1 MILAL
6 DIGNTNITMGVF
18 DGRNLKFVSRLATDR
33 QRTEDQYAVELRDIV
48 DIYGVSIGE
57 IEGSIISSVVP
68 SLTSG
73 IKRAVKRLTRTEPL
87 CIGPG
92 MKTGLNI
99 KLNDPS
105 TLGADLVAGAVAAIE
120 LFDCPCIIFDIGTAT
135 TISVLDADASMLGG
149 VIIPG
154 PGIALEALTARS
166 ALLSSVSLEA
176 PKHVIGSNTADC
188 MRSGSVY
195 GTASMMDGMCDRI
208 EEELVRNALL
218 SPPAAWEKR
227 SFPTAGGTSSTATTF
242 FWRGSGSCMKR
253 MPAKPGG
260 KKSAGC
266 DRLYSLNAGSLQVN
280 RISIGA
286 ARSCLTARPL
296 SGFLS
301 KPFLGGFQCYKLQ
314 K

>member
-18 DGRNLKFVSRLATDR
+18 DGRDLKFVSRLATDR

-73 IKRAVKRLTRTEPL
+73 IKWAVKRLTRTEPL

-135 TISVLDADASMLGG
+135 TIGQAMQYGWQDVFSLLALITINIGIFNLLPIPALDGCKL
-149 VIIPG
+149 IFLLI
-154 PGIALEALTARS
+154 EAIFGRA
-166 ALLSSVSLEA
+166 A
-176 PKHVIGSNTADC
+176 PQKLQMVVNTA
-188 MRSGSVY
+188 
-195 GTASMMDGMCDRI
+195 GMVLLLWLMV
-208 EEELVRNALL
+208 LV
-218 SPPAAWEKR
+218 
-227 SFPTAGGTSSTATTF
+227 T
-242 FWRGSGSCMKR
+242 MQ
-253 MPAKPGG
+253 
-260 KKSAGC
+260 
-266 DRLYSLNAGSLQVN
+266 D
-280 RISIGA
+280 
-286 ARSCLTARPL
+286 LTR
-296 SGFLS
+296 FL
-301 KPFLGGFQCYKLQ
+301 
-314 K
+314 

>member
-48 DIYGVSIGE
+48 DIYGVSISE

-166 ALLSSVSLEA
+166 AAFL
-176 PKHVIGSNTADC
+176 
-188 MRSGSVY
+188 RQ
-195 GTASMMDGMCDRI
+195 
-208 EEELVRNALL
+208 
-218 SPPAAWEKR
+218 
-227 SFPTAGGTSSTATTF
+227 
-242 FWRGSGSCMKR
+242 
-253 MPAKPGG
+253 PGG
-260 KKSAGC
+260 AEAC
-266 DRLYSLNAGSLQVN
+266 DRLQYRRLHAFRLRIRHRLYDGWNVRPDRGGAG
-280 RISIGA
+280 
-286 ARSCLTARPL
+286 
-296 SGFLS
+296 
-301 KPFLGGFQCYKLQ
+301 
-314 K
+314 

>member
-18 DGRNLKFVSRLATDR
+18 DGRDLKFVSRLATDR

-73 IKRAVKRLTRTEPL
+73 IKRAVKRLTRTVPL
-87 CIGPG
+87 CIGP
-92 MKTGLNI
+92 
-99 KLNDPS
+99 
-105 TLGADLVAGAVAAIE
+105 
-120 LFDCPCIIFDIGTAT
+120 
-135 TISVLDADASMLGG
+135 SMLGG

-208 EEELVRNALL
+208 EEEL
-218 SPPAAWEKR
+218 
-227 SFPTAGGTSSTATTF
+227 
-242 FWRGSGSCMKR
+242 
-253 MPAKPGG
+253 G
-260 KKSAGC
+260 KKCSIVATGGLGKEIVPHCRRNIVYCDNLLLEGLRLLYEKNTCKAG
-266 DRLYSLNAGSLQVN
+266 R
-280 RISIGA
+280 
-286 ARSCLTARPL
+286 
-296 SGFLS
+296 
-301 KPFLGGFQCYKLQ
+301 
-314 K
+314 

>member
-18 DGRNLKFVSRLATDR
+18 DGRDLKFVSRLATDR

-73 IKRAVKRLTRTEPL
+73 IKRA
-87 CIGPG
+87 G

-208 EEELVRNALL
+208 EEEL
-218 SPPAAWEKR
+218 
-227 SFPTAGGTSSTATTF
+227 
-242 FWRGSGSCMKR
+242 
-253 MPAKPGG
+253 G
-260 KKSAGC
+260 KKCSIVATGGLGKEIVPHCRRNIVYC
-266 DRLYSLNAGSLQVN
+266 DNLLLEGLRLLYEKNAGKAG
-280 RISIGA
+280 R
-286 ARSCLTARPL
+286 
-296 SGFLS
+296 
-301 KPFLGGFQCYKLQ
+301 
-314 K
+314 

>member
-1 MILAL
+1 MIWAL

-18 DGRNLKFVSRLATDR
+18 DGRDLKFVSRLATDR

-105 TLGADLVAGAVAAIE
+105 TLGADLVAG
-120 LFDCPCIIFDIGTAT
+120 
-135 TISVLDADASMLGG
+135 
-149 VIIPG
+149 
-154 PGIALEALTARS
+154 
-166 ALLSSVSLEA
+166 
-176 PKHVIGSNTADC
+176 
-188 MRSGSVY
+188 SVY

-208 EEELVRNALL
+208 EEEL
-218 SPPAAWEKR
+218 
-227 SFPTAGGTSSTATTF
+227 
-242 FWRGSGSCMKR
+242 
-253 MPAKPGG
+253 G
-260 KKSAGC
+260 KKCSIVATGGLGKEIVPHCRRNIVYC
-266 DRLYSLNAGSLQVN
+266 DNLLLEGLRLLYEKNAGKAG
-280 RISIGA
+280 R
-286 ARSCLTARPL
+286 
-296 SGFLS
+296 
-301 KPFLGGFQCYKLQ
+301 
-314 K
+314 

>member
-18 DGRNLKFVSRLATDR
+18 DGRDLKFVSRLATDR

-135 TISVLDADASMLGG
+135 TIGQAMQYGWQDVFSLLALITINIGIFNLLPIPALDGCKL
-149 VIIPG
+149 IFLLI
-154 PGIALEALTARS
+154 EAIFGRAAPQKLQMVVNTAGM
-166 ALLSSVSLEA
+166 ALLLWLMV
-176 PKHVIGSNTADC
+176 
-188 MRSGSVY
+188 
-195 GTASMMDGMCDRI
+195 
-208 EEELVRNALL
+208 LVTMQDITR
-218 SPPAAWEKR
+218 
-227 SFPTAGGTSSTATTF
+227 
-242 FWRGSGSCMKR
+242 
-253 MPAKPGG
+253 
-260 KKSAGC
+260 
-266 DRLYSLNAGSLQVN
+266 
-280 RISIGA
+280 
-286 ARSCLTARPL
+286 
-296 SGFLS
+296 FL
-301 KPFLGGFQCYKLQ
+301 
-314 K
+314 

>member
-48 DIYGVSIGE
+48 DIYGVSISE

-105 TLGADLVAGAVAAIE
+105 TLGADLVGGAVAAIE

-208 EEELVRNALL
+208 EEEL
-218 SPPAAWEKR
+218 
-227 SFPTAGGTSSTATTF
+227 
-242 FWRGSGSCMKR
+242 
-253 MPAKPGG
+253 G
-260 KKSAGC
+260 KKCSIVATGGLGKEIVPHCRRNIVYC
-266 DRLYSLNAGSLQVN
+266 DNLLLEGLRLLYEKNAGKAG
-280 RISIGA
+280 R
-286 ARSCLTARPL
+286 
-296 SGFLS
+296 
-301 KPFLGGFQCYKLQ
+301 
-314 K
+314 

>member
-18 DGRNLKFVSRLATDR
+18 DGRDLKFVSRLATDR

-73 IKRAVKRLTRTEPL
+73 IKRAVKRLTRTVPL

-99 KLNDPS
+99 KLN
-105 TLGADLVAGAVAAIE
+105 
-120 LFDCPCIIFDIGTAT
+120 DCPCIIFDIGTAT

-195 GTASMMDGMCDRI
+195 GTASMMDGMCARI
-208 EEELVRNALL
+208 EEEL
-218 SPPAAWEKR
+218 
-227 SFPTAGGTSSTATTF
+227 
-242 FWRGSGSCMKR
+242 
-253 MPAKPGG
+253 G
-260 KKSAGC
+260 KKCSIVATGGLGKEIVPHCRRNIVYCDNLLLEGLRLLYEKNTCKAG
-266 DRLYSLNAGSLQVN
+266 R
-280 RISIGA
+280 
-286 ARSCLTARPL
+286 
-296 SGFLS
+296 
-301 KPFLGGFQCYKLQ
+301 
-314 K
+314 

>member
-1 MILAL
+1 M
-6 DIGNTNITMGVF
+6 
-18 DGRNLKFVSRLATDR
+18 SRLATDR

-154 PGIALEALTARS
+154 P
-166 ALLSSVSLEA
+166 
-176 PKHVIGSNTADC
+176 
-188 MRSGSVY
+188 
-195 GTASMMDGMCDRI
+195 ASPWRP
-208 EEELVRNALL
+208 L
-218 SPPAAWEKR
+218 PPVPPCFLR
-227 SFPTAGGTSSTATTF
+227 Q
-242 FWRGSGSCMKR
+242 
-253 MPAKPGG
+253 PGG
-260 KKSAGC
+260 SEAC
-266 DRLYSLNAGSLQVN
+266 DRLQY
-280 RISIGA
+280 RRA
-286 ARSCLTARPL
+286 ACVPAPYTAPPL
-296 SGFLS
+296 
-301 KPFLGGFQCYKLQ
+301 
-314 K
+314 

>member
-18 DGRNLKFVSRLATDR
+18 DGRDLKFVSRLATDR

-166 ALLSSVSLEA
+166 QREHAFLRQRMLRRCNELSVTLYQYA
-176 PKHVIGSNTADC
+176 Q
-188 MRSGSVY
+188 R
-195 GTASMMDGMCDRI
+195 
-208 EEELVRNALL
+208 
-218 SPPAAWEKR
+218 PAFLR
-227 SFPTAGGTSSTATTF
+227 Q
-242 FWRGSGSCMKR
+242 
-253 MPAKPGG
+253 PGG
-260 KKSAGC
+260 AEAC
-266 DRLYSLNAGSLQVN
+266 DRLQYRRLHAFRLRIRHRLYDGWNVRPDRGGAG
-280 RISIGA
+280 
-286 ARSCLTARPL
+286 
-296 SGFLS
+296 
-301 KPFLGGFQCYKLQ
+301 
-314 K
+314 

>member
-18 DGRNLKFVSRLATDR
+18 DGRDLKFVSRLATDR

-149 VIIPG
+149 VIIPN
-154 PGIALEALTARS
+154 PGITLEAATARS
-166 ALLSSVSLEA
+166 PCFPASAWKREA
-176 PKHVIGSNTADC
+176 CDRLNTADC

-195 GTASMMDGMCDRI
+195 GTASDGWNVRPDRGGV
-208 EEELVRNALL
+208 ERNALL
-218 SPPAAWEKR
+218 LPPVA
-227 SFPTAGGTSSTATTF
+227 
-242 FWRGSGSCMKR
+242 
-253 MPAKPGG
+253 
-260 KKSAGC
+260 
-266 DRLYSLNAGSLQVN
+266 
-280 RISIGA
+280 
-286 ARSCLTARPL
+286 
-296 SGFLS
+296 
-301 KPFLGGFQCYKLQ
+301 
-314 K
+314 